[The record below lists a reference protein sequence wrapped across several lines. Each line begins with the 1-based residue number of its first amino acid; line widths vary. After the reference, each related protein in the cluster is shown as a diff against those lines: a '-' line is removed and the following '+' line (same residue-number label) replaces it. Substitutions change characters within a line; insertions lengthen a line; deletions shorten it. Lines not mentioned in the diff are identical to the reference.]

1 MSEFKIKSYRIEW
14 QIVDQPQGQ
23 YGEPMGEGEVLARLP
38 TREQAMDELGKY
50 GNPHPYLKETW
61 VPKEGPLAYRRIEVR
76 YREVPMWSTAGQQR
90 EEELLRQIDRQ
101 RETIQGLEN
110 RMRERSQWWTERDD
124 SNENMKRQLKD
135 KLAEMVGVLERN
147 MK

>member
-1 MSEFKIKSYRIEW
+1 MMNRW
-14 QIVDQPQGQ
+14 
-23 YGEPMGEGEVLARLP
+23 
-38 TREQAMDELGKY
+38 
-50 GNPHPYLKETW
+50 
-61 VPKEGPLAYRRIEVR
+61 
-76 YREVPMWSTAGQQR
+76 QQR

-101 RETIQGLEN
+101 RETIQDLE
-110 RMRERSQWWTERDD
+110 RRLMKRSQWWTERDD

>member
-1 MSEFKIKSYRIEW
+1 MSEFKIKSYRVEW
-14 QIVDQPQGQ
+14 QIVDQPHGQ
-23 YGEPMGEGEVLARLP
+23 YGEPMGEGKVLARLP
-38 TREQAMDELGKY
+38 TREQALDELGKY
-50 GNPHPYLKETW
+50 GNPHPHLKETW
-61 VPKEGPLAYRRIEVR
+61 VPKEDFFYRRIEVQ
-76 YREVPMWSTAGQQR
+76 YREVPIKAAGQQR

-101 RETIQGLEN
+101 RETIQGLER

-135 KLAEMVGVLERN
+135 KLAEMIGVLERN